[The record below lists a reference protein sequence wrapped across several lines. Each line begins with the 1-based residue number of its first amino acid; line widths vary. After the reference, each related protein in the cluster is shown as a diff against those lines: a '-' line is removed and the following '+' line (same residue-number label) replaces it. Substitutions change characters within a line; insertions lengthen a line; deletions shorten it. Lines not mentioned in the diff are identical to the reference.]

1 MAPGIPRSHKPL
13 FPTNGAAFV
22 RTDVKFSTTMN
33 VQFLNG
39 LLSKALPKCS
49 SVRRSCIAYGHYQF
63 LPGIL
68 AIAAECYHF
77 LGEDSTSKKRY
88 YQAYVLYDA
97 LDDQDE
103 LENVALEMKKH
114 FNICISI

>member
-1 MAPGIPRSHKPL
+1 M
-13 FPTNGAAFV
+13 
-22 RTDVKFSTTMN
+22 
-33 VQFLNG
+33 
-39 LLSKALPKCS
+39 S
-49 SVRRSCIAYGHYQF
+49 SSSMGFFQKHYQNV
-63 LPGIL
+63 LQSGGPGIL